1 MQGAAFLAL
10 AVLLTLIITTNLHA
24 FLDGL
29 SSTVPLAVAFIVCS
43 TAAGWAVGAM
53 VTTDPRDRFTLAAEF
68 GTRNVAV
75 ATAIAVTL
83 LGRVEFALFA
93 TTYFLTEVPLMLGA
107 ILIFRVTT
115 PLARRSSLP

>member
-1 MQGAAFLAL
+1 MSAL
-10 AVLLTLIITTNLHA
+10 WHSLLS
-24 FLDGL
+24 GEEM
-29 SSTVPLAVAFIVCS
+29 
-43 TAAGWAVGAM
+43 AAGWAVGAM

-75 ATAIAVTL
+75 ATATAVTL

-115 PLARRSSLP
+115 PLARRRGGWEAP